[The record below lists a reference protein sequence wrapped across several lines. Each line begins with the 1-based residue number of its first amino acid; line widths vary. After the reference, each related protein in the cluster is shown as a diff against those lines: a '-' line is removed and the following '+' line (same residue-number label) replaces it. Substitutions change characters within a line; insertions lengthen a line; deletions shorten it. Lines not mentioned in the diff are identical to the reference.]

1 MRKLDVRLDFGVR
14 RLLPEWRSM
23 LSAAHLKDDVVA
35 GITVACVAIPLS
47 LAIALASGVAP
58 AIGLVTAIVAGVVC
72 ALFGG
77 TRLAVSGPA
86 AAMAVL
92 IATLVQEQGLAA
104 LLVVG
109 VGCGLLQILTGVL
122 GLGRFIRLVP
132 LPVVEGFTAGIGAI
146 ILIGQIP
153 RALGLPP
160 PEASHVF
167 DVVTHIAE
175 LLHQTRPVAVVVTL
189 GSLAVIYGL
198 PKLTRRVP
206 AHLAAVVVAMLAVA
220 ILGLDATTIG
230 EIPRSLPGP
239 KLPELPRGAAL
250 SSLAGSALVVYAV
263 ASLETLLSSA
273 AVDKMA
279 RGPRSDPDQ
288 ELIGQGLGNTASA
301 LFGGIPVTGVIARSA
316 TNVQAG
322 AKTRRATVIHAL
334 ALVLVVLVAA
344 PLIGRIPIAALAA
357 VLFSVAFRM
366 LAPRSF
372 IRLWKHSRADG
383 IVFAVT
389 FVVIVL
395 VGLLEG
401 VQWGVVA
408 ALVIAAIQ
416 LGRTRLMVR
425 GARTGEHYVFELEG
439 PLTFMSS
446 LDMDNLRREL
456 DILEPEHGVVID
468 LRQVTMMD
476 ASGAEM
482 LAGIVEHAR
491 SRQLRPVLLGLTE
504 DRRGKL
510 VSATSADLA
519 GILAGSQ
526 GEAMALLGESTS
538 ADHQLRAGVER
549 YRRSLRPSYA
559 HLFEQLAEGQAPH
572 TLFITCSDSRIVP
585 NLITATDPG
594 ELFIVRN
601 IGNLV
606 PPERPAYGSSVGAA
620 VDYAVGV
627 LGVRKIVVCGHS
639 GCGAIKALLARADQL
654 QPYPNLEAWLE
665 ATNVRGILRA
675 LPRSLAPDEIARL
688 VVLAQIDRLR
698 TYGVVKAAMAQG
710 RLSLSPWFFDV
721 GSGELEEWS
730 SRDQR
735 FVTIDVGRDEV
746 DESAAA
752 VEETGMRRTPRG
764 ERAKDARVGFTRSA
778 RGRPR
783 RHRSPR

>member
-1 MRKLDVRLDFGVR
+1 MRKLDVRLDLGVR
-14 RLLPEWRSM
+14 RLIPEWRALVSP
-23 LSAAHLKDDVVA
+23 AHLRDDVVA

-58 AIGLVTAIVAGVVC
+58 ALGLVTAIVAGVVC

-92 IATLVQEQGLAA
+92 IGALVQEHGLAA

-132 LPVVEGFTAGIGAI
+132 LPVIEGFTAGIGAI
-146 ILIGQIP
+146 IFIGQVP
-153 RALGLPP
+153 RVLGLPP

-167 DVVTHIAE
+167 DVVTHITE
-175 LLHQTRPVAVVVTL
+175 LIHQTRPTAVIVTAL
-189 GSLAVIYGL
+189 SLAAIYGL

-206 AHLAAVVVAMLAVA
+206 SHLAAVVLATLAVTT
-220 ILGLDATTIG
+220 LGLDAATIG

-239 KLPELPRGAAL
+239 KLPELPRGVAL
-250 SSLAGSALVVYAV
+250 SSLAGSTLVVYAL

-273 AVDKMA
+273 AVDKLA
-279 RGPRSDPDQ
+279 SGPRSDPDQ
-288 ELIGQGLGNTASA
+288 ELIGQGLGNAASA

-322 AKTRRATVIHAL
+322 AKTRRAAIIHAL
-334 ALVLVVLVAA
+334 ALILVVLVAA

-357 VLFSVAFRM
+357 VLLSVAFRM
-366 LAPRSF
+366 LDPRVF
-372 IRLWKHSRADG
+372 TRLWSHSRADG
-383 IVFAVT
+383 VVFAVT
-389 FVVIVL
+389 FLVIVL

-416 LGRTRLMVR
+416 LGRTRLVVR
-425 GARTGEHYVFELEG
+425 GARAGEHYVFELEG

-446 LDMDNLRREL
+446 LDVERLRGEL
-456 DILEPEHGVVID
+456 DVLEPERGAVID
-468 LRQVTMMD
+468 LRGVTMMD

-482 LAGIVEHAR
+482 LAGLVEHAQ
-491 SRQLRPVLLGLTE
+491 SRKLRPVVLGLT
-504 DRRGKL
+504 DDQRAKL
-510 VSATSADLA
+510 VFAAGDELADV
-519 GILAGSQ
+519 LAGSQ
-526 GEAMALLGESTS
+526 REAVALLGESAS
-538 ADHQLRAGVER
+538 PDHRLRAGVER
-549 YRRSLRPSYA
+549 YRRTLRPSYA

-572 TLFITCSDSRIVP
+572 TLFITCSDSRISP
-585 NLITATDPG
+585 NLITATEPG

-606 PPERPAYGSSVGAA
+606 PPDRTASGSSVAAA

-639 GCGAIKALLARADQL
+639 GCGAIKALLATGDQP
-654 QPYPNLEAWLE
+654 QPFPNLEAWL
-665 ATNVRGILRA
+665 ASTNVRDLLRA
-675 LPRSLAPDEIARL
+675 LPRSLPPDQIARL
-688 VVLAQIDRLR
+688 VALGQLDRLR
-698 TYGVVKAAMAQG
+698 TYGVVRDAMKQG
-710 RLSLSPWFFDV
+710 RLSLGAWFFDV

-730 SRDQR
+730 AHDQR
-735 FVTIDVGRDEV
+735 FIALGTARDEE
-746 DESAAA
+746 DERR
-752 VEETGMRRTPRG
+752 EELDETGVRRMPHHVG
-764 ERAKDARVGFTRSA
+764 EDARVDSKR
-778 RGRPR
+778 
-783 RHRSPR
+783 